1 MFRVSCPQNL
11 WRFVRLFAHSFYVV
25 FTTAHTFQRWIYIS
39 IPFHATN
46 ATKSKN
52 REQKILSLSRFDFP
66 FPGQKSSTINS
77 QTSWDILNAE
87 ILLSELEFSFSFGV
101 KLGVYNQKV
110 FKTEIK
116 LNRSGMNEDKLVF
129 VHFHWLEFFFSPY
142 FRHFNQIRPSSTLH
156 RHRRLTTY
164 VGDISICYS
173 HTLSLTDDFIGFP
186 MTFNLM
192 QISNKKKGENPEEW
206 NEEKPLSSSCGK
218 KGEKKK

>member
-1 MFRVSCPQNL
+1 MLSSLPLTPFNAEFISQ
-11 WRFVRLFAHSFYVV
+11 FH
-25 FTTAHTFQRWIYIS
+25 FTRII
-39 IPFHATN
+39 HATN

-52 REQKILSLSRFDFP
+52 REQKILSLSLARFDFP

-116 LNRSGMNEDKLVF
+116 LNRSGMNEDQLVF

-164 VGDISICYS
+164 VADISICYS

-186 MTFNLM
+186 MTFNL
-192 QISNKKKGENPEEW
+192 I
-206 NEEKPLSSSCGK
+206 
-218 KGEKKK
+218 